1 MSLCDG
7 MGRCGK
13 GFPTKRTVSSGIKI
27 DRWYFEKEC
36 NGNVTVIAMVKTRN
50 LREKYPY
57 AEVSTPSSASIFSP
71 LLLLPSLLSLLP
83 SLLPLP
89 SLPLP
94 FFLGS
99 LGRFLQRN
107 LTVSAKGIRVNK
119 RASVCPSVQSPSFD
133 WIRC

>member
-27 DRWYFEKEC
+27 DRSYFEKEC
-36 NGNVTVIAMVKTRN
+36 NGNVTVIEMVKTRN

-57 AEVSTPSSASIFSP
+57 TQEYSLPVPPPYAPCSPYYPPCSPYYAPFSP
-71 LLLLPSLLSLLP
+71 F
-83 SLLPLP
+83 

-94 FFLGS
+94 FFLSS
-99 LGRFLQRN
+99 LRHFPQRN
-107 LTVSAKGIRVNK
+107 LTVSTKGIRVNI
-119 RASVCPSVQSPSFD
+119 RASVCPNVQSPSFD
-133 WIRC
+133 WIKC